1 MTVAVLVRST
11 ADDAS
16 AAVVEDVVFLVD
28 VTAAD
33 AAVAG
38 AVAPDAEAG
47 YVSLDAAAAAGNAV
61 DDAGQVVGRTV
72 KRGLGTN
79 AVAGASAAA
88 AAGTVQPFVSFA
100 VAKSSL
106 TSGRHPRFCPRQPWK
121 THGY

>member
-1 MTVAVLVRST
+1 M
-11 ADDAS
+11 
-16 AAVVEDVVFLVD
+16 VEDVAFLVD

-47 YVSLDAAAAAGNAV
+47 YVSLDAAAAGNAV
-61 DDAGQVVGRTV
+61 GDAGQVVGRTV

-79 AVAGASAAA
+79 AVAGASAVV
-88 AAGTVQPFVSFA
+88 AAGTVQPSVSFA
-100 VAKSSL
+100 AAKNSL
-106 TSGRHPRFCPRQPWK
+106 TSGPHPRFCPQQPWK